1 MMTKK
6 LPPKRRNPAATAL
19 ADRRYA
25 PKTIPNKAKRIPRKA
40 KHKGD
45 E

>member
-1 MMTKK
+1 MKPK
-6 LPPKRRNPAATAL
+6 APKRRNAAASAL

-25 PKTIPNKAKRIPRKA
+25 PKAIPDKTKRIPRKA